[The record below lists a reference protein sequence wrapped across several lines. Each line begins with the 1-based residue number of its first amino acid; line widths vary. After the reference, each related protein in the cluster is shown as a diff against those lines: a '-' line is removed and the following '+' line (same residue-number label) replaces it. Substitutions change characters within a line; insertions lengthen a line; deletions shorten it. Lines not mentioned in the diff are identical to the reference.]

1 MTLYLKGGLL
11 PLRNRESVPSSTIT
25 SQPSQITP
33 GLSHPDTWL
42 DSYGDYLYRY
52 ALFRLNE
59 PAVAEDVVQETLL
72 CAIKAQENFS
82 GAASE
87 RMWLLGIMR
96 HKIVDHIRKS
106 QRESLVYREPTAIS
120 DMSEDV
126 FDAHG
131 QWNTNISSWSHPDKS
146 LEQEQ
151 FWPILNDCIANL
163 PPKLAQ
169 AFVLREID
177 GMTNDEI
184 CKELEI
190 STTNN
195 LWVML
200 SRARMRLR
208 NCLDANW
215 FNKTG
220 GGNR

>member
-1 MTLYLKGGLL
+1 M
-11 PLRNRESVPSSTIT
+11 SSTT
-25 SQPSQITP
+25 AEQSSQIKP
-33 GLSHPDTWL
+33 GLSHPNTWL

-59 PAVAEDVVQETLL
+59 PAVAEDIVQETLL
-72 CAIKAQENFS
+72 GAIKAQKSYS

-87 RMWLLGIMR
+87 RTWLVGIMK

-106 QRESLVYREPTAIS
+106 QREPLVDGDLSEIS
-120 DMSEDV
+120 DKSDDD

-131 QWNTNISSWSHPDKS
+131 QRYTDISSWSHPDKS

-151 FWPILNDCIANL
+151 FWVIFKDCIADL
-163 PPKLAQ
+163 PPRLAQ
-169 AFVLREID
+169 PFVLREIH
-177 GMTNDEI
+177 GMTSEEI
-184 CKELEI
+184 CEELEI

-208 NCLDANW
+208 NCLDVNW
-215 FNKTG
+215 FDKAERG
-220 GGNR
+220 RQ

>member
-1 MTLYLKGGLL
+1 
-11 PLRNRESVPSSTIT
+11 VSSTK
-25 SQPSQITP
+25 SAQSNQITP

-59 PAVAEDVVQETLL
+59 PAVAEDIVQETLL
-72 CAIKAQENFS
+72 GAIRAQKNFS

-87 RMWLLGIMR
+87 RTWLLGIMK

-106 QRESLVYREPTAIS
+106 QRESLVDRDLTAIS
-120 DMSEDV
+120 ELSEDV

-131 QWNTNISSWSHPDKS
+131 QWNTDISSWSHPDKS
-146 LEQEQ
+146 LERDQ
-151 FWPILNDCIANL
+151 FWPILKDCIANL
-163 PPKLAQ
+163 PPQLAQ
-169 AFVLREID
+169 TFVLREID
-177 GMTNDEI
+177 GMTSEEI
-184 CKELEI
+184 CKQLEI

-208 NCLDANW
+208 NCLEANW
-215 FNKTG
+215 FHPTAG
-220 GGNR
+220 ENR

>member
-1 MTLYLKGGLL
+1 MSL
-11 PLRNRESVPSSTIT
+11 PVSASPGPAIS
-25 SQPSQITP
+25 
-33 GLSHPDTWL
+33 GLSPPETWL
-42 DSYGDYLYRY
+42 DSHGDYLNRY

-163 PPKLAQ
+163 PPKSQTCLY
-169 AFVLREID
+169 
-177 GMTNDEI
+177 
-184 CKELEI
+184 
-190 STTNN
+190 
-195 LWVML
+195 LWG
-200 SRARMRLR
+200 
-208 NCLDANW
+208 LDS
-215 FNKTG
+215 
-220 GGNR
+220 